1 MARKRVELAICGTLA
16 ALCAARGIS
25 AIWSQSYWLAGR
37 LAPPAHYVGAKAVL
51 LGIGEIGLAALMMA
65 AWLWFSRGD
74 RRAGAALAAVG
85 ALAFVGGFTIGLF
98 G

>member
-37 LAPPAHYVGAKAVL
+37 FMPPTHYAGAKAVL
-51 LGIGEIGLAALMMA
+51 LGVGEIGLAALMMA
-65 AWLWFSRGD
+65 AWLWFGRGD
-74 RRAGAALAAVG
+74 KRAGATLGAVG
-85 ALAFVGGFTIGLF
+85 ALAFLGGFAGGLF